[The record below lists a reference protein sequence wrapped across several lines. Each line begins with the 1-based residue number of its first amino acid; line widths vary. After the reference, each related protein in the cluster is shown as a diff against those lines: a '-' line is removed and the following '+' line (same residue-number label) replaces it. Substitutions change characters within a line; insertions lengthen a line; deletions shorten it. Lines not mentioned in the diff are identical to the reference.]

1 MVEAC
6 PAATR
11 SVQLERSVPEFAAFR
26 ITMSIKKDLPFAP
39 IGASSSDSDS
49 SELRRHYLQNL
60 VHELSTPLTP
70 LLGYVRL
77 FQNQSLGE
85 LNDLQS
91 RCLERMRHAAER
103 LRRTLDEVTYLLQ
116 LESGMFEIEPTPV
129 NFHELLQRA
138 FDRLKEH
145 ADEVEIE
152 VLFELDPNV
161 GEVTGDETT
170 LRLAVE
176 HLISNGLKFNSPGG
190 KLLIRTSRTS
200 PQTTQ
205 LELYDSGIGIGE
217 MEIERVFEPFYQCDL
232 KATRRFEGSG
242 LGLPLA
248 KWIIELH
255 GGVLTLE
262 SPPEKQP
269 EGHYFRGVCARV
281 ELPV

>member
-1 MVEAC
+1 
-6 PAATR
+6 
-11 SVQLERSVPEFAAFR
+11 
-26 ITMSIKKDLPFAP
+26 MSKKTDLPFAP
-39 IGASSSDSDS
+39 MGASSSNSDS

-70 LLGYVRL
+70 LLGYVKL

-85 LNDLQS
+85 LNELQN

-116 LESGMFEIEPTPV
+116 FESGMFKIEPTPV
-129 NFHELLQRA
+129 KFHDIVKRA
-138 FDRLKEH
+138 LVTLKEH

-152 VLFELDPNV
+152 VLIELDPNV
-161 GEVTGDETT
+161 EEIMGDETT
-170 LRLAVE
+170 LQMAVE

-190 KLLIRTSRTS
+190 KLLIRTSGSGPHTAR
-200 PQTTQ
+200 
-205 LELYDSGIGIGE
+205 LEIYDSGIGIDDKE
-217 MEIERVFEPFYQCDL
+217 LERVFEPFYQCDV

-255 GGVLTLE
+255 GGVLNIE
-262 SPPEKQP
+262 SPPKKQP
-269 EGHYFRGVCARV
+269 KGHYFRGVCARV